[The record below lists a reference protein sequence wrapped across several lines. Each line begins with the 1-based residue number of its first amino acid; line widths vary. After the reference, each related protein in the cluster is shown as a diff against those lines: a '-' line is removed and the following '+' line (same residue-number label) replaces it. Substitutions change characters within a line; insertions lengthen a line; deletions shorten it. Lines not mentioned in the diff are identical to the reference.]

1 MITDISTGKNN
12 YKIELDI
19 DTAIYSYEIN
29 VEGLSYKKIYPVGT
43 LRKQVV
49 QEVEKIITLV
59 KDNLD

>member
-29 VEGLSYKKIYPVGT
+29 INGSNIKKIFPVGT
-43 LRKQVV
+43 IRKQVLIEIK
-49 QEVEKIITLV
+49 EVKKIF
-59 KDNLD
+59 

>member
-29 VEGLSYKKIYPVGT
+29 INGSNIKKIFPVGT
-43 LRKQVV
+43 TRKQVLIEIK
-49 QEVEKIITLV
+49 EVKKIF
-59 KDNLD
+59 